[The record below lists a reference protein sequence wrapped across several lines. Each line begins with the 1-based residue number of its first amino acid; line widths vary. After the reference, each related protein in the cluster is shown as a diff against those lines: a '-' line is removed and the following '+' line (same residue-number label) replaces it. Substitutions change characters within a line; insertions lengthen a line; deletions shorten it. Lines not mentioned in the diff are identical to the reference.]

1 MPFRLCVTQPR
12 ITLQVDVA
20 ADKVRT
26 AKWDWFN
33 EALRSD
39 QARLTYAV
47 TIPEKVRLAQ
57 HHKTVSARCQQEER
71 GQQAVAGYMK
81 RYIQISSLS
90 KAEHLL
96 AEIVKYKNAIAAW
109 TFESYS
115 AVNPEL
121 R

>member
-26 AKWDWFN
+26 ARWEWFN

-39 QARLTYAV
+39 QVRLDHAV
-47 TIPEKVRLAQ
+47 IVPQKVRLAQ
-57 HHKTVSARCQQEER
+57 HQKEVQARFEQEER